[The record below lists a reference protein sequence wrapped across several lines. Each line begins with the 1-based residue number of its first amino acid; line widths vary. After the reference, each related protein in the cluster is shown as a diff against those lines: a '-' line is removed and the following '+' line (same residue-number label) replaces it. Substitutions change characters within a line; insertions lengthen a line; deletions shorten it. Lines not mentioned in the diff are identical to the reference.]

1 MLATLKRS
9 YILFFDPYSKDEKVH
24 IRDSFITVSHLS
36 SGTGQGLFGCVEKVA
51 EYMGASDWKTKLCL
65 PVRCSHIHVLSYFLH
80 TSKKS
85 MNFTKMYLSV
95 A

>member
-9 YILFFDPYSKDEKVH
+9 YILFFDPYSKDGKVIH
-24 IRDSFITVSHLS
+24 S
-36 SGTGQGLFGCVEKVA
+36 SQQGILVVELDLFGCVEKVA
-51 EYMGASDWKTKLCL
+51 EYMGACDWKTKLCL
-65 PVRCSHIHVLSYFLH
+65 PVRCSHIHVLCYFLH